1 MSNACDSHESS
12 GFSAAL
18 MPPAAALECD
28 RTGWTLLMIA
38 TVAPERAA
46 ASAARWPARPAPMI
60 NTSWEGM
67 AMESIGGTGR
77 DVPRAQGSAAVRHA
91 AAPVI
96 LGDEH
101 DPRPRPAPGP
111 GARRRRPRRRPL
123 PRARDPRGRGARR
136 RVRRR
141 GLQRRGGRRGARRR
155 SSPTSSCSTPGC
167 RASTASRPRGC
178 CSPAGPACRSCS
190 ARRSS
195 TTRSARAPRPPGS
208 RRACPRTTSRRS
220 RGWPLELADGRP

>member
-1 MSNACDSHESS
+1 
-12 GFSAAL
+12 

-67 AMESIGGTGR
+67 ADESIGGTGP
-77 DVPRAQGSAAVRHA
+77 DASRARGTASVRHV

-101 DPRPRPAPGP
+101 DPRLPPAPGP

-123 PRARDPRGRGARR
+123 PGPRDPPGRGARCGLR
-136 RVRRR
+136 GGGGERRR
-141 GLQRRGGRRGARRR
+141 GRVGARGARTRRRRPGRADARGRRLRGGRDAAR
-155 SSPTSSCSTPGC
+155 
-167 RASTASRPRGC
+167 A
-178 CSPAGPACRSCS
+178 PAGPADPALLGDRRRRDPR
-190 ARRSS
+190 AR
-195 TTRSARAPRPPGS
+195 GGGGD
-208 RRACPRTTSRRS
+208 RRL
-220 RGWPLELADGRP
+220 PLQG